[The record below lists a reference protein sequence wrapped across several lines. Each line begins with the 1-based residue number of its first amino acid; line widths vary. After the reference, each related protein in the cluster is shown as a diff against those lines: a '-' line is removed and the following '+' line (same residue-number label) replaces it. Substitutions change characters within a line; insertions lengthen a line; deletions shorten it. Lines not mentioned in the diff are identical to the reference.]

1 MEPSGLNVSGV
12 CPSARTLASMT
23 YDASPQCGHAVRWI
37 CRELAEFPERHVNV
51 ERVRLDG
58 DLSGHRTSNQY
69 SFGMDYDPVN
79 KVVLIFGGYSS
90 TVVRSDTWLLA
101 LAP

>member
-1 MEPSGLNVSGV
+1 
-12 CPSARTLASMT
+12 
-23 YDASPQCGHAVRWI
+23 
-37 CRELAEFPERHVNV
+37 
-51 ERVRLDG
+51 
-58 DLSGHRTSNQY
+58 
-69 SFGMDYDPVN
+69 MDYDPVN